1 MIFRNRMRNNS
12 KLVPVATMFLVV
24 SILWPYCFHPTT
36 RPWTLLSEGA
46 RGMMF
51 GICFGINIFALVM
64 ARRQRRCGSQMEL
77 QARTADSGP
86 DDGTTRGM

>member
-1 MIFRNRMRNNS
+1 MIFRNRMKRPGG
-12 KLVPVATMFLVV
+12 LVQVASMFLVV

-51 GICFGINIFALVM
+51 GICFGINIFAAIQ
-64 ARRQRRCGSQMEL
+64 ARRQRRCNG
-77 QARTADSGP
+77 
-86 DDGTTRGM
+86 